1 MSEEFTPIDW
11 NSNAGDDDFFAG
23 WDNAKA
29 PVQVPAGKFIAILT
43 GWKTERNKNG
53 TPCVKLSYQIARGDY
68 SGQIITEQRFLTAQ
82 AMGFT
87 KVFFDSMGLDPRRSV
102 SDYPEIWV
110 ELVTTIQDGADG
122 RSYTNVQSVRR
133 IMPPDN
139 PPEGQTPA
147 LTSPPVPGSGS
158 SSQTQATVPGAF

>member
-1 MSEEFTPIDW
+1 MANYWTPQNEDM
-11 NSNAGDDDFFAG
+11 NNDDFFAG
-23 WDNAKA
+23 YDEARI
-29 PVQVPAGKFIAILT
+29 PVQVPAGTYEAILT
-43 GWKTERNKNG
+43 GWKTDRNKNG

-110 ELVTTIQDGADG
+110 ELITTIQDGIDG

-133 IMPPDN
+133 IN

-147 LTSPPVPGSGS
+147 QTSRPVPGSSS
-158 SSQTQATVPGAF
+158 SSQNQGTVPGAF